1 MKRKLLWMIM
11 PMLIVVAACSELN
24 RDKTTSESHKEASAE
39 NQGTDT
45 DVITE
50 EDQLWQLL
58 YQNRSDE
65 TTLKEMEDLFDEGI
79 SPDTVNNDGV
89 SPITYA
95 VMEGDSKLVEFL
107 LLNGVEVHDH
117 EASDHDED
125 AEVNHEKNENLLEVA
140 VEQGNNEIVDLLLK
154 MGAHFEIG
162 NEEMLV
168 KAVKEENIE
177 LIKILLHNGYNPN
190 LEIEVEG
197 EHDTLLTY
205 SIVQG
210 NEETIAL
217 LLDSGANPNFTVE
230 KNDESALVTAVT
242 KEKSTELV
250 SLLLGRGGD
259 ANARYEGDPLLFEAI
274 KQDNSSLVEAFLVAG
289 ALPSSIEESEEA
301 FALLEESDHTAVA
314 DLLQQYGW

>member
-1 MKRKLLWMIM
+1 MKRKLFWMIM

-24 RDKTTSESHKEASAE
+24 RDKTTSESHKEVSAE

-45 DVITE
+45 EVLTE
-50 EDQLWQLL
+50 EDQLWELL

-65 TTLKEMEDLFDEGI
+65 TTLKKMEDLFHEGV
-79 SPDTVNNDGV
+79 SPNTVNDDGV

-117 EASDHDED
+117 EESDHDGN

-140 VEQGNNEIVDLLLK
+140 VEQENNEIVDLLLK

-162 NEEMLV
+162 NERMLA
-168 KAVKEENIE
+168 KAVQEEKIE
-177 LIKILLHNGYNPN
+177 LVKILLHNGYNPN
-190 LEIEVEG
+190 VEIEVEG
-197 EHDTLLTY
+197 EHYTLLTY

-230 KNDESALVTAVT
+230 KNDESALVTAVI

-259 ANARYEGDPLLFEAI
+259 ANARYEGEPLLFEAI
-274 KQDNSSLVEAFLVAG
+274 KQDNTSLVEAFLVAG
-289 ALPSSIEESEEA
+289 ALPYSIEESEEA
-301 FALLEESDHTAVA
+301 FVLAEESDHTAVA
-314 DLLQQYGW
+314 ELLQQYGW